1 MSSFNL
7 VSYMLTWS
15 LAELNFGCCAN
26 GNTFMFWDAM
36 MPGKRSSHMACQ
48 FGKANVWCS
57 FLITYICIIHIMLC
71 GKIIIKSRHFS
82 TFLLSIYRRKGLS
95 MKISFKRWCYN
106 SNNRKSKQVHCAYLI
121 INLQHF
127 KTKSMQIYKVKNGN
141 CNKKKIS

>member
-36 MPGKRSSHMACQ
+36 MSGKRSSQMACQ
-48 FGKANVWCS
+48 FGKANVRCS
-57 FLITYICIIHIMLC
+57 FLITYICIIYIILC
-71 GKIIIKSRHFS
+71 GKIINLTRHFL

-95 MKISFKRWCYN
+95 MKISFKRWCYY
-106 SNNRKSKQVHCAYLI
+106 NNGKTKQVQCTYILV
-121 INLQHF
+121 QHF
-127 KTKSMQIYKVKNGN
+127 KTK
-141 CNKKKIS
+141 NKSTKLKMVHVTKRGLVRR

>member
-1 MSSFNL
+1 MPRYLISWMRWFKKKKFHLRVLERNVSSFNL

-36 MPGKRSSHMACQ
+36 MSGKRSSQMACQ

-71 GKIIIKSRHFS
+71 GKIIIKSRHFYLAFIEGRVYPWKLVLKDDA
-82 TFLLSIYRRKGLS
+82 TTLTTGNL
-95 MKISFKRWCYN
+95 
-106 SNNRKSKQVHCAYLI
+106 NRYIVH
-121 INLQHF
+121 
-127 KTKSMQIYKVKNGN
+127 T
-141 CNKKKIS
+141 